1 MIPNSVHPY
10 KVLFH
15 SSLTN
20 AFPTANR
27 AEFSTKPGSKA
38 NEGLGVL
45 QRKGKELS
53 LILKLKKLLGNGKV
67 QTAFLTPLCGSNSRY
82 FNRVET
88 SF

>member
-1 MIPNSVHPY
+1 M
-10 KVLFH
+10 LFH

-27 AEFSTKPGSKA
+27 AEFSAKPGSKA
-38 NEGLGVL
+38 DEGLGFE

-53 LILKLKKLLGNGKV
+53 LILKLKKLLDSGKL
-67 QTAFLTPLCGSNSRY
+67 QTAFLTPLFGSNTRF
-82 FNRVET
+82 FNRVKT